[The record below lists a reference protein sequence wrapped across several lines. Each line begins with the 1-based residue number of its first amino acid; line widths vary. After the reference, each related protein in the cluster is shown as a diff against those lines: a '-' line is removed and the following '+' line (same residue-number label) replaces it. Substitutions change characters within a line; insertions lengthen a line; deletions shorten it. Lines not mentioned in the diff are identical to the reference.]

1 MANSDITKQ
10 AIAIGVKDLMTNKP
24 FASISV
30 SDIARRCHIN
40 RNTFYYHFQDKYD
53 VITWIFYN
61 EITPI
66 VSGGMHA
73 DCWSDSLFAL
83 CRTMQENRTFYLNA
97 LSVAGQN
104 SFTQCLLEFYQS
116 LVTNLLHNADH
127 SGSLTDE
134 DVRFV
139 SRFYAYALIGTILEW
154 VKDGMTADPAPFIRR
169 LERMINGELF
179 DGIVL
184 ARATLP
190 SESSQTPVPAGPKR
204 TP

>member
-10 AIAIGVKDLMTNKP
+10 AIAAGVKDLMMTKP
-24 FASISV
+24 FSSISV

-40 RNTFYYHFQDKYD
+40 RNTFYYHFRDKYD

-83 CRTMQENRTFYLNA
+83 CRTMQENRAFYLNA

-116 LVTNLLHNADH
+116 LVANLLHNADQ
-127 SGSLTDE
+127 SGSLSSE

-154 VKDGMTADPAPFIRR
+154 AKEGMNADPAPFIRR

-190 SESSQTPVPAGPKR
+190 PN
-204 TP
+204 

>member
-10 AIAIGVKDLMTNKP
+10 AIAAGVKDLMMTKP
-24 FASISV
+24 FSSISV

-40 RNTFYYHFQDKYD
+40 RNTFYYHFRDKYD

-83 CRTMQENRTFYLNA
+83 CRTMQENRAFYLNA

-116 LVTNLLHNADH
+116 LVANLLHNADQ
-127 SGSLTDE
+127 SGSLSSE

-154 VKDGMTADPAPFIRR
+154 AKEGMNADPAPFIRR

-184 ARATLP
+184 VRATLP
-190 SESSQTPVPAGPKR
+190 PN
-204 TP
+204 

>member
-10 AIAIGVKDLMTNKP
+10 AIAAGVKDLMTTKS

-40 RNTFYYHFQDKYD
+40 RNTFYYHFQDKYQ

-61 EITPI
+61 ETTPI
-66 VSGGMHA
+66 VCGGMHP

-83 CRTMQENRTFYLNA
+83 CRVMQKDRAFYLNA

-104 SFTQCLLEFYQS
+104 SFTQCLLDFYQS
-116 LVTNLLHNADH
+116 LVVSLLRNADRA
-127 SGSLTDE
+127 GSLTEE
-134 DVRFV
+134 DVSFV
-139 SRFYAYALIGTILEW
+139 SRFYAYALIGTVLEW
-154 VKDGMTADPAPFIRR
+154 AKDGMTADPAPFIRR

-179 DGIVL
+179 DGIIL
-184 ARATLP
+184 ARASLP
-190 SESSQTPVPAGPKR
+190 PE
-204 TP
+204 

>member
-10 AIAIGVKDLMTNKP
+10 AIAEGVKDLMTTKP

-30 SDIARRCHIN
+30 SDIARRCRIN
-40 RNTFYYHFQDKYD
+40 RNTFYYHFQDKYQ
-53 VITWIFYN
+53 VISWIFYN

-66 VSGGMHA
+66 VSGGVRP

-83 CRTMQENRTFYLNA
+83 CRTMQENRAFYRNA
-97 LSVAGQN
+97 LGIAGQN

-116 LVTNLLHNADH
+116 LVVSLLRSADH
-127 SGSLTDE
+127 AGTLTEE

-139 SRFYAYALIGTILEW
+139 SRFYAYALIGTVLEW
-154 VKDGMTADPAPFIRR
+154 AKDGMTADPAPFIRR

-179 DGIVL
+179 DGMVL
-184 ARATLP
+184 ARASLP
-190 SESSQTPVPAGPKR
+190 ME
-204 TP
+204 

>member
-10 AIAIGVKDLMTNKP
+10 AIAAGVKDLMTTKS

-40 RNTFYYHFQDKYD
+40 RNTFYYHFQDKYQ

-66 VSGGMHA
+66 VCGGMHP

-83 CRTMQENRTFYLNA
+83 CRVMQKDRAFYLNA

-104 SFTQCLLEFYQS
+104 SFTQCLLDFYQS
-116 LVTNLLHNADH
+116 LVVSLLRNADRA
-127 SGSLTDE
+127 GSLTEE
-134 DVRFV
+134 DVSFV
-139 SRFYAYALIGTILEW
+139 SRFYAYALIGTVLEW
-154 VKDGMTADPAPFIRR
+154 AKDGMTADPAPFIRR

-179 DGIVL
+179 DGIIL
-184 ARATLP
+184 ARASLP
-190 SESSQTPVPAGPKR
+190 PE
-204 TP
+204 